1 MTRRTRPPSLP
12 LGEAPLRAGEEH
24 PGAREARVR
33 GSRSRT
39 ETASPSPGGSAGLSP
54 KGEAGN
60 GLALLEKRIAEIPEA
75 LERTAA
81 MGEPRLAPGLAGA
94 RGVVATGVGSSRA
107 HARLL
112 AHLLAEHAGLD
123 AQFAPLGALAGMR
136 PPLVARDRV
145 LVLFSQGLSPNAW
158 LALAHAPAWRR
169 VIVVTAAG
177 ERTAGDRGER
187 FRELAALGVDVVRFA
202 GAEELGLLVRVVGP
216 MCGMLA
222 TFGLARSL
230 SAALDGGDVPAAD
243 VRAVI
248 ATIGD
253 AVRRVPPLAT
263 EDLEGNLA
271 FLASGGYGELTDNL
285 RFKVLEGLLRPVPPT
300 WDLLDFAHG
309 AFQQAFAEPAMFL
322 ALRRRDAE
330 EEPALVERL
339 ESMLDPARHRVV
351 PLVATLPGPL
361 ALFEHEAQMNE
372 ILRREVA
379 ARGTD
384 LEQWPGRGRDQPLYS
399 LGQRDVATAE
409 PLDRLTWPQV
419 ERAIAAG
426 KTTVVVPLGAIEQH
440 GPHLPL
446 DTDARI
452 ARELAARLCRRF
464 PDAIAAPVV
473 AIGCSSEHGAFPGTL
488 SLEAE
493 TLERLL
499 GDLLRPLHAQ
509 GFRRAFVFSAHGG
522 NVQALREMEPR
533 LRAVAAPLAVV
544 VFDELAEL
552 MPHLQAESARFGV
565 SAEASG
571 HHAGEFETSI
581 LLALAPGEVRTEEIR
596 EGLTEPTDDSQSLFY
611 PSLRDRAPN
620 GVVGDPRGADAAR
633 GERYL
638 EAWVERLAEVY
649 RR

>member
-1 MTRRTRPPSLP
+1 M
-12 LGEAPLRAGEEH
+12 
-24 PGAREARVR
+24 
-33 GSRSRT
+33 
-39 ETASPSPGGSAGLSP
+39 
-54 KGEAGN
+54 N
-60 GLALLEKRIAEIPEA
+60 DGLALLEKRIAQIPEA

-81 MGEPRLAPGLAGA
+81 MGEPRLAPRLAGA

-107 HARLL
+107 HERLL
-112 AHLLAEHAGLD
+112 AHLLAEQAGLD
-123 AQFAPLGALAGMR
+123 ARFAPLGALAGRR
-136 PPLVARDRV
+136 PPLVAAERV

-158 LALAHAPAWRR
+158 LALAHARAWRR

-177 ERTAGDRGER
+177 ERTAGDRGAR
-187 FRELAALGVDVVRFA
+187 FRELEALGADIVRF
-202 GAEELGLLVRVVGP
+202 GGEEELGLLVRVVGP

-222 TFGLARSL
+222 AFALARSL
-230 SAALDGGDVPAAD
+230 SAALDGGETPLVDVPA
-243 VRAVI
+243 VI
-248 ATIGD
+248 AAVGD
-253 AVRRVPPLAT
+253 AIRRVPPLVSK
-263 EDLEGNLA
+263 DLEGNLA

-285 RFKVLEGLLRPVPPT
+285 RFKVLEGLLRPAPPT

-309 AFQQAFAEPAMFL
+309 AFQQAFAERATFL
-322 ALRRRDAE
+322 ALRRLDAE
-330 EEPALVERL
+330 EEPALVGRL
-339 ESMLDPARHRVV
+339 ESMLDPTRHRVI
-351 PLVATLPGPL
+351 PLVAALPGTL
-361 ALFEHEAQMNE
+361 ALFEHEAQLNE

-379 ARGTD
+379 ASGTD

-399 LGQRDVATAE
+399 LGRQVVPTE
-409 PLDRLTWPQV
+409 PLERLTWPEV
-419 ERAIAAG
+419 ERGVAAG

-452 ARELAARLCRRF
+452 ARELASRLCRRLA
-464 PDAIAAPVV
+464 DAIATPAV
-473 AIGCSSEHGAFPGTL
+473 AIGCSREHGAFPGTL
-488 SLEAE
+488 SVEAE
-493 TLERLL
+493 TLERVL
-499 GDLLRPLHAQ
+499 GDLLRPLHIH

-522 NVQALREMEPR
+522 NVAALREMAPR
-533 LRAVAAPLAVV
+533 LRAAAAPLEVV

-552 MPHLQAESARFGV
+552 TPHLQAESARFGV

-581 LLALAPGEVRTEEIR
+581 LLALAPGDVRTEELR
-596 EGLTEPTDDSQSLFY
+596 EGLTEPAADPQSLFY

-638 EAWVERLAEVY
+638 EAWVDRLAAAY